1 MTRYL
6 LPIPEAA
13 AVLGVSERHIK
24 RLIAEADANRKP
36 RWRWGR
42 ELINLAP
49 RQSTRRL
56 VRVNLAAVA
65 PTNTEKGL

>member
-6 LPIPEAA
+6 LPIPDAA

-24 RLIAEADANRKP
+24 RLIAEADASRKP

-42 ELINLAP
+42 ELVDMAAKGS
-49 RQSTRRL
+49 QRRL
-56 VRVNLAAVA
+56 PRVNINAVVPGMEA
-65 PTNTEKGL
+65 P